1 MRIPGGLVLLE
12 KQQSVH
18 GILSPVVHDQRAS
31 DNIPSSSTRGHID
44 RLSTLSHTQKEFIV
58 KHGRLNR
65 NRDLFLKSMI
75 DSPNVPCSDEQIAAP
90 NEFKTAVFN
99 FMRRNTKYLQSSQ
112 GLEMTLDIMLEILE
126 LLKSISQE
134 RSNVASTGKSEH
146 LYYKMSGWK
155 DYVWKYIVL
164 VDHDFS
170 AVSGHFTQVF
180 CWSQPM

>member
-1 MRIPGGLVLLE
+1 MRNN
-12 KQQSVH
+12 
-18 GILSPVVHDQRAS
+18 A
-31 DNIPSSSTRGHID
+31 
-44 RLSTLSHTQKEFIV
+44 
-58 KHGRLNR
+58 
-65 NRDLFLKSMI
+65 
-75 DSPNVPCSDEQIAAP
+75 
-90 NEFKTAVFN
+90 
-99 FMRRNTKYLQSSQ
+99 KYLQSSQ

-126 LLKSISQE
+126 LLKTISQE
-134 RSNVASTGKSEH
+134 RSNVAPTGKSEH